1 MTSEADYPIFDIQC
15 REPLDLGR
23 DQRLALF
30 ASQTLP
36 DGTTVLTGPL
46 RDQAALLDL
55 LQQLHTWEITVLNV
69 RRLQASE
76 RGDSMHT
83 RRPLPYEDALF
94 RRIFEASRD
103 PMSIRNRSGVVV
115 DVNAAYCTF
124 HGYTREELIGT
135 VPGPLADPEDRRR
148 MAAYLSL
155 IDRGD
160 VYRAAV
166 HQRHKDGTR
175 LPADLLAMPFHRNGE
190 PHLLTILRDT
200 SEATQM
206 TRLLSEQVAGQ
217 AQALTALLE
226 VARQVASTPDPAPLL
241 RAILTQLR
249 TVLEFSAA
257 AVFLREDPDALTLT
271 LYEGPITPESLP
283 TQWSLAPLR
292 SGHTPLSTLIDEAE
306 QAAPAAFGREVI
318 FSGVPVIIPD
328 VRADTSLARV
338 YRSRLT
344 ALLGHGNLSAIDY
357 VGTWMGVPLLYRD
370 EVIGM
375 IAFDHSQPDY
385 YTERHSELALAFAH
399 QAAIAIANA
408 RLLSELQGSAMLQ
421 ERQRLARDLHDAV
434 TQQLFSASLIGEVLP
449 QIWLDNP
456 DQALEYLEDL
466 RILTRGALAEM
477 RSLLAELRPSAIT
490 DTPLPD
496 LVQHLVAAF
505 TGRTRIAVD
514 FAVAGN
520 ALLPPEVQIAFYRV
534 AQEALQNIG
543 KHAGARTVHIDLD
556 VQPGA
561 IRLLIEDD
569 GNGFDPERAPADH
582 FGLAIM
588 RERVEAAG
596 GVLRID
602 SRPHAGARIEAQW
615 RAGWLVS

>member
-1 MTSEADYPIFDIQC
+1 MPEADYPIYDILC
-15 REPLDLGR
+15 REPIDLER
-23 DQRLALF
+23 DQRLAAF
-30 ASQTLP
+30 TSQMLP
-36 DGTTVLTGPL
+36 DGTTALTGPM

-69 RRLQASE
+69 RRLPPSE
-76 RGDSMHT
+76 RGENGRA
-83 RRPLPYEDALF
+83 RRLLPNEDDLF
-94 RRIFEASRD
+94 RRIFDASND
-103 PMSIRNRSGVVV
+103 PMSIRNRSGGVV
-115 DVNAAYCTF
+115 DVNSAYCTF

-148 MAAYLSL
+148 MAAFLSL

-160 VYRAAV
+160 VYRASV
-166 HQRHKDGTR
+166 YQRHKDGTH
-175 LPADLLAMPFHRNGE
+175 LPADLLAIPFRRNGE

-200 SEATQM
+200 SETTQV

-217 AQALTALLE
+217 ARALTALLE

-241 RAILTQLR
+241 RAILAQLR
-249 TVLEFSAA
+249 TVLDYSAA
-257 AVFLREDPDALTLT
+257 AVFLRERPDELTLT
-271 LYEGPITPESLP
+271 LYEGPIAPESLP

-292 SGHTPLSTLIDEAE
+292 AEHTPLSALIEEAE

-318 FSGVPVIIPD
+318 FSGTPVIIPD
-328 VRADTSLARV
+328 VRADTPLARV
-338 YRSRLT
+338 YRSRL
-344 ALLGHGNLSAIDY
+344 ASLIGRGNLDAIDY

-385 YTERHSELALAFAH
+385 YTDRHSELALAFAH

-449 QIWLDNP
+449 QIWANNP
-456 DQALEYLEDL
+456 DQAHEYLEDL

-477 RSLLAELRPSAIT
+477 RALLAELRPAAIT

-514 FAVAGN
+514 FAAAGN
-520 ALLPPEVQIAFYRV
+520 VLLPPEVQIAFYRV
-534 AQEALQNIG
+534 AQEALHNIG
-543 KHAGARTVHIDLD
+543 KHAGARTVRVDLG
-556 VQPGA
+556 VQDGA
-561 IRLLIEDD
+561 IRLRIEDD
-569 GNGFDPERAPADH
+569 GSGFDPDLAPADH

-602 SRPHAGARIEAQW
+602 SRPNAGARIEAQW
-615 RAGWLVS
+615 RAG

>member
-1 MTSEADYPIFDIQC
+1 MTPETDYPIYDIQC
-15 REPLDLGR
+15 RESLDPDR
-23 DQRLALF
+23 DQRLAAF
-30 ASQTLP
+30 SSQTLP
-36 DGTTVLTGPL
+36 DGTTLLTGPL
-46 RDQAALLDL
+46 RDQATLLDL
-55 LQQLHTWEITVLNV
+55 LQQLHAWEITVLTV

-76 RGDSMHT
+76 RRENVRS
-83 RRPLPYEDALF
+83 RRPLPHEDDLF
-94 RRIFEASRD
+94 RRIFEVSD
-103 PMSIRNRSGVVV
+103 NPMSIRDRNGRVV
-115 DVNAAYCTF
+115 DVNPAYCAF
-124 HGYTREELIGT
+124 HGYAREELIGT
-135 VPGPLADPEDRRR
+135 APGPLADPEDRRR

-160 VYRAAV
+160 IYRAAV

-175 LPADLLAMPFHRNGE
+175 LPADLLAIPFRRAGE

-217 AQALTALLE
+217 ARALTALLE

-241 RAILTQLR
+241 RAVLAQLR
-249 TVLEFSAA
+249 TVLEYSAA
-257 AVFLREDPDALTLT
+257 AVFLRESPEELTLT
-271 LYEGPITPESLP
+271 LYEGPIAPDALP
-283 TQWSLAPLR
+283 TRWSLAPLR
-292 SGHTPLSTLIDEAE
+292 GEHTPLPVLIEEAE
-306 QAAPAAFGREVI
+306 EAAPAAFGREVI
-318 FSGVPVIIPD
+318 FSGAPVIIPD
-328 VRADTSLARV
+328 VRAGTALASA
-338 YRSRLT
+338 YRSRLA
-344 ALLGHGNLSAIDY
+344 ALMGYENMRAIDY

-375 IAFDHSQPDY
+375 IAFDHAQPDY
-385 YTERHSELALAFAH
+385 YTDRHSELALAFAH

-449 QIWLDNP
+449 QIWANNP
-456 DQALEYLEDL
+456 DQAHEYLEDL

-477 RSLLAELRPSAIT
+477 RALLAELRPTAIT

-505 TGRTRIAVD
+505 TGRTRVAVD
-514 FAVAGN
+514 LVTSGS
-520 ALLPPEVQIAFYRV
+520 ALLPPEVQTAFYRV

-543 KHAGARTVHIDLD
+543 KHAGAHSVRVQLD
-556 VQPGA
+556 VQAGA
-561 IRLLIEDD
+561 IRLVLEDD
-569 GNGFDPERAPADH
+569 GRGFDPERAPADH

-596 GVLRID
+596 GALRIA
-602 SRPHAGARIEAQW
+602 SRPGAGTRIEAQW
-615 RAGWLVS
+615 PAG